1 MNNILSVKNLS
12 VHFSTEYG
20 TVKAVDNISFGIPL
34 HSSTALVGETG
45 SGKSVTALSIL
56 NLIDPP
62 GKITNG
68 AIIFNNNQNL
78 LSLSENQLQSIRGKE
93 ISMIF
98 QDPSTSL
105 NPVLPVGFQVA
116 ESLIAHFGY
125 SKEKALSEAE
135 KILKLVGLPPS
146 TLSQFPHELSGGMKQ
161 RAMIASALICK
172 PKLLIADEPTT
183 ALDVS
188 IQAEILQLLQQM
200 KKKFRLS
207 LLLITHDL
215 GIVYENCDNVIVLNK
230 GQIVEQAKTKSIFS
244 NPKMPYTKKLLA
256 SAKALS
262 LR

>member
-20 TVKAVDNISFGIPL
+20 TVKAVDNVSFAIPL

-62 GKITNG
+62 GKIING
-68 AIIFNNNQNL
+68 AIIFNNQNL
-78 LSLSENQLQSIRGKE
+78 LSLTENQLQSIRGKE

-105 NPVLPVGFQVA
+105 NPVLPIGFQVA
-116 ESLIAHFGY
+116 EPLIAHFGY

-135 KILKLVGLPPS
+135 KMLKLTGLPS
-146 TLSQFPHELSGGMKQ
+146 TVLGQFPHELSGGMKQ
-161 RAMIASALICK
+161 KAMIASSLICK

-188 IQAEILQLLQQM
+188 IQQDILQLLQQM

-230 GQIVEQAKTKSIFS
+230 GQIVEQAKTKSLFS
-244 NPKMPYTKKLLA
+244 RPKMPYTKKLLV